1 MFFVPFKKKVR
12 QTSFTTKI
20 VNYFLLLALINVAIF
35 GGVVYLRAR
44 DALQISAFKRLSVA
58 ATLKEEEIIRW
69 FEDQQRDFLLI
80 TQLPDIQSALK
91 ILLNKETANSNYQ
104 RADRYLSQYLAKV
117 LKNKP
122 SLKEIS
128 ILDRSNKII
137 HSTNQAR
144 RGEYEI
150 LANIT
155 YVEDVKLGDNFAPIF
170 YVSPFTGKPT
180 ITLAN
185 PIEDRQGKRQGMVLV
200 TLNLERID
208 NIVRQKTGLDRSAET
223 YLVSSLVSKNAFIAR
238 DTKSDRQFPE
248 GISSPGIDAA
258 MRGISGYGLYRN
270 YEGKAVL
277 GVYRWLNDQDLAL
290 LVELG
295 QDEAFAPA
303 HQLAS
308 TTMTVGLISV
318 LGLLVGVNWLAK
330 QLSLSRQQLENY
342 SHQLE
347 VKAQEAQTANRA
359 KSLFLAN
366 MSHELRTPLNAILG
380 FAQLM
385 ERGANVTVEQKD
397 SLAIINR
404 SGEHL
409 LNLIDDVL
417 EMSKI
422 EAGKT
427 ALFLEAF
434 DLHLLLQTLHE
445 MFQIRAQAKQLSLD
459 FILESDL
466 PQHIITDGRK
476 LRQVLINLLGN
487 AVKFTQTGG
496 VTLRARVETEKNL
509 LLPSP
514 KRDRQSAIVFEVED
528 TGKGIAPEE
537 IDKLFEP
544 FEQTA
549 SGIRSGEGT
558 GLGLAISHQFV
569 TMMGGDI
576 KVSSAIALGSTFC
589 FNIQVTLADPSQ
601 VRSQA
606 VKKTVRRIAPG
617 QATYRILVV
626 DNNEAN
632 RKLLVKLHDLVGFET
647 RSANNGKEAIALWQA
662 WQPHLIWMDIRMP
675 VMDGYAATQY
685 IKQHSQ
691 TSKTV
696 VIALTASIFE
706 EQKAK
711 IIAAGC
717 DDFVGKPFQEQVI
730 FDKIA
735 QHLGVRYI
743 YADSGFSFTSFPT
756 RAQDALTLQ
765 DLNDLPD
772 EWLAQLHQAA
782 IQADA
787 DFIKG
792 AIAQISAK
800 SPSIAQVL
808 TNLLRNYDFDTIIEI
823 VETSKIKRLK
833 A

>member
-12 QTSFTTKI
+12 QISFTTKI
-20 VNYFLLLALINVAIF
+20 VNYFLLLALLNVAIF

-80 TQLPDIQSALK
+80 TQLPDIQTSLK
-91 ILLNKETANSNYQ
+91 TILNKKTTSSDYQ
-104 RADRYLSQYLAKV
+104 RCDRYLSQYLAKV

-137 HSTNQAR
+137 HSTNQSR
-144 RGEYEI
+144 RGQYEI

-155 YVEDVKLGDNFAPIF
+155 YVEDVKLGDSFAPIF
-170 YVSPFTGKPT
+170 YVSPFTGKPA

-185 PIEDRQGKRQGMVLV
+185 PIEDRQGDRQGMVLV

-208 NIVRQKTGLDRSAET
+208 NIVRQQTGLDQSAET

-248 GISSPGIDAA
+248 GISSPGINAA
-258 MRGISGYGLYRN
+258 MSGISGYGLYRN

-277 GVYRWLNDQDLAL
+277 GVYRWLNEQDLAL

-308 TTMTVGLISV
+308 TTMTVGLVSV
-318 LGLLVGVNWLAK
+318 LGLLVGVNWLAR
-330 QLSLSRQQLENY
+330 QLSSSRQQLENY

-347 VKAQEAQTANRA
+347 VKAQEAEAANRS

-385 ERGANVTVEQKD
+385 ERGANISVEQKD

-409 LNLIDDVL
+409 LNLIDDIL

-427 ALFLEAF
+427 TLNLEPF
-434 DLHLLLQTLHE
+434 DLHLLLQTLQE

-459 FILESDL
+459 FILEPDL
-466 PQHIITDGRK
+466 PQHIVTDGRK

-496 VTLRARVETEKNL
+496 VKLRARIASEKNN
-509 LLPSP
+509 PRRS
-514 KRDRQSAIVFEVED
+514 QMAIAFDVED

-537 IDKLFEP
+537 MAKLFEP

-549 SGIRSGEGT
+549 SGIQSEQGT
-558 GLGLAISHQFV
+558 GLGLAISRQFV

-576 KVSSAIALGSTFC
+576 KVKSAIAVGSTFS
-589 FNIQVTLADPSQ
+589 FDIQITLAAPSQ
-601 VRSQA
+601 VPSIA
-606 VKKTVRRIAPG
+606 AKKRVRQIAPG
-617 QATYRILVV
+617 QPTYRILVV
-626 DNNEAN
+626 DDNQAN
-632 RKLLVKLHDLVGFET
+632 RKLLVKLLGLVGFET
-647 RSANNGKEAIALWQA
+647 RSANNGKEAIALWGA
-662 WQPHLIWMDIRMP
+662 WQPHLIWMDMRMP
-675 VMDGYAATQY
+675 VMDGYEATRY

-691 TSKTV
+691 TAKTV
-696 VIALTASIFE
+696 IIALTASAFE
-706 EQKAK
+706 EQREK

-730 FDKIA
+730 FDAIA
-735 QHLGVRYI
+735 KHLGVKYI
-743 YADSGFSFTSFPT
+743 YVEDSQLSSTLPT
-756 RAQDALTLQ
+756 TAEDALTLQ
-765 DLNDLPD
+765 DFNSLSD
-772 EWLAQLHQAA
+772 EWLAQLYQAA

-787 DFIKG
+787 DLIKV
-792 AIAQISAK
+792 AIAQLSSK
-800 SPSIAQVL
+800 HQSVAQVL

-823 VETSKIKRLK
+823 LEEKKRK
-833 A
+833 